1 MGERRKNLSSGRE
14 KKIPAEK
21 KIMCIFTD
29 FFKIVQT
36 LCSKYYFNCLPKV
49 IDVSQWD
56 SPLLSLNVLMNTKL
70 VSWQKKPGK
79 SACWSQITLNL
90 TTKFSRARP
99 PGEFPLSFTFFSL
112 VDFENGLKFTSSAKL
127 GPAAAA
133 SIQLM
138 FVLSFSQ

>member
-1 MGERRKNLSSGRE
+1 
-14 KKIPAEK
+14 
-21 KIMCIFTD
+21 MCIFTD

-112 VDFENGLKFTSSAKL
+112 VDFENGLKFT
-127 GPAAAA
+127 GDGAAIVTDLC
-133 SIQLM
+133 SILCCLY
-138 FVLSFSQ
+138 FHLVRA

>member
-1 MGERRKNLSSGRE
+1 
-14 KKIPAEK
+14 
-21 KIMCIFTD
+21 
-29 FFKIVQT
+29 
-36 LCSKYYFNCLPKV
+36 
-49 IDVSQWD
+49 
-56 SPLLSLNVLMNTKL
+56 MNTKL

-127 GPAAAA
+127 GAAAAA

>member
-1 MGERRKNLSSGRE
+1 
-14 KKIPAEK
+14 
-21 KIMCIFTD
+21 MCIFTD

-36 LCSKYYFNCLPKV
+36 LCSKYYFNCLAKV

-127 GPAAAA
+127 GAAAA

>member
-1 MGERRKNLSSGRE
+1 
-14 KKIPAEK
+14 
-21 KIMCIFTD
+21 MCIFTD

-127 GPAAAA
+127 GAAAAA